1 METRANFVLIGAFT
15 LAVIASGFLFV
26 LWLVAAGQVSHSRT
40 YQVLFTGSVSGLS
53 RGGAVVFNGLRVG
66 EVLSLDFVPNDP
78 GRVAAIINVDGR
90 ITIKKDTQARL
101 ELQGLTGGSAIA
113 LTGGAPNSPT
123 LVGVDGA
130 PPVIVAEPSA
140 NLLESVQNVSA
151 KVDAILAKAD
161 KLVSDNSLA
170 ITDTIKNID
179 TFSKALGDSSSGIG
193 AALTGVSELGKQI
206 GPLAQKLQ
214 TLSGDADKLLGA
226 VDIDKVKRAVG
237 DVTVF
242 T

>member
-1 METRANFVLIGAFT
+1 M
-15 LAVIASGFLFV
+15 
-26 LWLVAAGQVSHSRT
+26 
-40 YQVLFTGSVSGLS
+40 
-53 RGGAVVFNGLRVG
+53 
-66 EVLSLDFVPNDP
+66 
-78 GRVAAIINVDGR
+78 
-90 ITIKKDTQARL
+90 IKKDTQARL

-193 AALTGVSELGKQI
+193 AALTGISELRADL
-206 GPLAQKLQ
+206 LAEFRNSSQRGSAPRGTVAQGLRER
-214 TLSGDADKLLGA
+214 
-226 VDIDKVKRAVG
+226 IDVLDRVG
-237 DVTVF
+237 DREAVIGNELVGF
-242 T
+242 GQDRIHL